1 MRLINFFTIVVVML
15 VLSSCT
21 GKAQTTKS
29 LATELDSVSYAL
41 GLNMANQIKGNFDDM
56 DKDLFI
62 QGFSNGV
69 DSTNILI
76 DSKDIT
82 LLLNNFFRK
91 KQEQKQ
97 EEEFAGVKNA
107 GEAFL
112 AENKSKDGVM
122 TTESGLQYMVIK
134 EGNGQKPVPTS
145 KVKIHYHGTSIDG
158 TVFDSSVDKGAPIEL
173 VANQFVPGFT
183 EGLLLMNVGSKYKVF
198 IPYGLGYGASPRPGG
213 PIKPYEALVFEIEL
227 LDIVE

>member
-15 VLSSCT
+15 VLTSCT
-21 GKAQTTKS
+21 GKAQTKKS
-29 LATELDSVSYAL
+29 LTTELDSVSYAL
-41 GLNMANQIKGNFDDM
+41 GLNMANQLKGNFDEM

-97 EEEFAGVKNA
+97 EEEFAGVKDS

-112 AENKSKDGVM
+112 AENKSKEGVM

-158 TVFDSSVDKGAPIEL
+158 TVFDSSADTHPEIGKAILDTGKATDEAKAVLDEA
-173 VANQFVPGFT
+173 VATV
-183 EGLLLMNVGSKYKVF
+183 
-198 IPYGLGYGASPRPGG
+198 
-213 PIKPYEALVFEIEL
+213 KPPFLS
-227 LDIVE
+227 